1 MPDVDLSDPNL
12 DPVVQQ
18 EFQNRERARA
28 QIARSKSEQEQPAAD
43 SQDAGIISMI
53 GGMGQLDLMEGGQWD
68 FHGRS
73 SGAVFLRRMRE
84 HFRGLLGTDYN
95 APFLPRPP
103 RPPGMFNLDSPR
115 SSTSSPWDSNLPDIY
130 DLPSKDRARTLC
142 YYSLNCA
149 TCLLRIVHQPSFY
162 ETFDR
167 LYEKPVETFTVE
179 DNRALGLLYSV
190 LALGSMYNIS
200 EDNPA
205 NPVHYK
211 AAMEEG

>member
-1 MPDVDLSDPNL
+1 MPDVDLTDPNL

-28 QIARSKSEQEQPAAD
+28 QAARSKSEQEPPATD
-43 SQDAGIISMI
+43 NQDAGIISMI

-130 DLPSKDRARTLC
+130 DLPSKERARTLC